1 MYSYRAYK
9 KICKEYK
16 YITICTNKFVKIKLI
31 NMKKRNYTEVNHY
44 VDFETGEVRSQTI
57 QNSFYEEI
65 RSEEHFFM
73 TYIDMLAPWFNLKPE
88 SAKAVLM

>member
-1 MYSYRAYK
+1 
-9 KICKEYK
+9 
-16 YITICTNKFVKIKLI
+16 
-31 NMKKRNYTEVNHY
+31 MKKRNYTEVNNY
-44 VDFETGEVRSQTI
+44 VDFETGEVRSQTT
-57 QNSFYEEI
+57 QNSFYEEV